1 MSEAPDAAALLEE
14 AARYWRTSITE
25 IRPGHI
31 GLRGYPIEE
40 LIGRAGFAEVL
51 WLLLRGELPDPRR
64 ARLLEAALVASVD
77 HGPQAP
83 AIAIARSAVSCGLPL
98 NGAMASAINAL
109 GDVHGGAGQQALELF
124 LRIEALRAT
133 GQGLDEAVTGA
144 IGVAA
149 REGEEHL
156 PGYGHRFH
164 PVDPRSGRLLAL
176 VEEARAAGLVSG
188 RLAEVARACEAALER
203 RKGRHIPLNIDGA
216 TAVVYGE
223 LGFAPPLARGLFC
236 LARGVGI
243 LAHAW
248 EQSGTGER
256 NKGPMPRAIPYR
268 YEGPGE
274 RHLPEP

>member
-1 MSEAPDAAALLEE
+1 MKDPQEAAALLEE
-14 AARYWRTSITE
+14 ATRYWRTSLTE

-51 WLLLRGELPDPRR
+51 WLLLRGELPDPPR

-109 GDVHGGAGQQALELF
+109 GDIHGGAGQQALELF
-124 LRIEALRAT
+124 QRVEARRPGSGGLEGAVDEAL
-133 GQGLDEAVTGA
+133 
-144 IGVAA
+144 AA
-149 REGEEHL
+149 AAASGEEYL
-156 PGYGHRFH
+156 PGFGHRFH
-164 PVDPRSGRLLAL
+164 PVDPRAVRLLAL
-176 VEEARAAGLVSG
+176 VEEARRQGLVAG
-188 RLAEVARACEAALER
+188 RLAEVARACQAALER
-203 RKGRHIPLNIDGA
+203 RRGRPVPLNIDGA

-223 LGFAPPLARGLFC
+223 LGFAPPLCRGLFC

-256 NKGPMPRAIPYR
+256 NKGPMPRAIPYL
-268 YEGPGE
+268 YEGPPG

>member
-1 MSEAPDAAALLEE
+1 MRDPHEAAALLDE
-14 AARYWRTSITE
+14 ASRYWRTSLTDV
-25 IRPGHI
+25 RPGHI
-31 GLRGYPIEE
+31 GLRGYPIAE

-51 WLLLRGELPDPRR
+51 WLLLRGELPEAPR

-83 AIAIARSAVSCGLPL
+83 AIAIARSAVSCGVPL
-98 NGAMASAINAL
+98 NGAMASAVNTL

-124 LRIEALRAT
+124 QRVEARRSASGGLEDAVAEAL
-133 GQGLDEAVTGA
+133 
-144 IGVAA
+144 VAA
-149 REGEEHL
+149 TAGGEEYL
-156 PGYGHRFH
+156 PGFGHRFH
-164 PVDPRSGRLLAL
+164 PVDPRAGRLLAL
-176 VEEARAAGLVSG
+176 VEEARQQGLVAG
-188 RLAEVARACEAALER
+188 RLAEVARACEAALEQ
-203 RKGRHIPLNIDGA
+203 RKGKRIPLNIDGA

-223 LGFAPPLARGLFC
+223 LGFAPPLCRGLFC

-256 NKGPMPRAIPYR
+256 NKGPMPRAIPYL
-268 YEGPGE
+268 YEGPAE